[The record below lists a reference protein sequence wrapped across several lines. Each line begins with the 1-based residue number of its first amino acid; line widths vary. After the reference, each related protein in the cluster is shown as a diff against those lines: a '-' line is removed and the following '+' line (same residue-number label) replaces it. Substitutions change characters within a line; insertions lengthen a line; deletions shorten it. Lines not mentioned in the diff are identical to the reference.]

1 MMKHTQANI
10 FFKPQQIRVNGMS
23 VKKKKKN
30 SPDILFQSE
39 IKTELTHYFCV

>member
-10 FFKPQQIRVNGMS
+10 FFKPQQIGVNGIS
-23 VKKKKKN
+23 VKKKKN